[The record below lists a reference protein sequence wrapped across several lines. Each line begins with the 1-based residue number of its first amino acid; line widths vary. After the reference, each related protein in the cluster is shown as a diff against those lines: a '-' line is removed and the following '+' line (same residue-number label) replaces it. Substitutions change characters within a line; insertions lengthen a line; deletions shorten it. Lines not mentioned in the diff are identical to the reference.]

1 MPDRVVLDTGVI
13 FAIYFKEEASSRAKK
28 AAVENDPITV
38 DLAFAEAGNAAWKR
52 VMLFGEDRDAN
63 RNSLRGCIEYIK
75 SCTILRSSDL
85 ADLAFEISLED
96 KTTFYDSLFLAAAE
110 KEQVPLL
117 TLDKKLYEKVKL
129 NRNVQMV

>member
-13 FAIYFKEEASSRAKK
+13 FAIYFKEEASSRAKR

-38 DLAFAEAGNAAWKR
+38 DLAFAETGNAAWKR
-52 VMLFGEDRDAN
+52 VTLFGEDRDAN
-63 RNSLRGCIEYIK
+63 RDSLQKCIDYIN
-75 SCTILRSSDL
+75 SCTLLRSSDL
-85 ADLAFEISLED
+85 VDLAFEISVED

-117 TLDKKLYEKVKL
+117 TLDKKLCEKVKV
-129 NRNVQMV
+129 NRDVQMV